1 MLLNMWDKLH
11 EYFFTVLGLFYI
23 LIETVIVLIIVSGM
37 FIVAILMTICITPLA
52 VVVGIYKLLEL
63 CYYKL
68 KGRFSTDEL

>member
-1 MLLNMWDKLH
+1 MWDKLK
-11 EYFFTVLGLFYI
+11 EYFFTMMGLFYI